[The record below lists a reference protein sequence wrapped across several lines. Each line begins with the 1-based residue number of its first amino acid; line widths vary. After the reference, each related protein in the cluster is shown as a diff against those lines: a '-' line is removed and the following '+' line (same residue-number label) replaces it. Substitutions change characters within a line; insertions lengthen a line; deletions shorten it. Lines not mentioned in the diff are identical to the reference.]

1 MFSRLARPEVLIFIS
16 VAAFFLLIFLFYPF
30 RARFEFDPDE
40 GINAIKALMLAR
52 GFPLYSQIW
61 SDQPPVFTYLLAIT
75 LRLTRFDIN
84 IARTFVLILSSI
96 LLLSAALFVR
106 LSWSTLHALFAVLLI
121 ALLPFYASLS
131 VSVMIGLPAL
141 TFAMLSLLA
150 LGAWHTSRRNFWLFI
165 SALALGLSAFTK
177 IFTLFLVPIFLLG
190 ILMDYQP
197 ASNQKHIWRSR
208 LTPAFLWGVSF
219 TALSLLVSLIFIGP
233 AYLPEL
239 FNTHLAARTVE
250 LYESLGKTLSITA
263 YIRPSW
269 PFVLLAFCGSVFA
282 IIQKKWLTFYLLAW
296 SATAYLLL
304 AFHTPVWYHHQL
316 LVTVPLAMLAAIG
329 IAEAVLTLLRNRSL
343 HSLIQWETLIALVS
357 IAGFVLILV
366 ARVPP
371 IYYNF
376 RLPAYLIEPVA
387 KPAGHEE
394 EILSNLR
401 QYAANSN
408 WIFTDVPMYAFRV
421 GLPIPPPLAVISE
434 KRLTTGTL
442 SEDDIIK
449 YVDEYQPAEI
459 LLGRFKFQKLSD
471 HLRNDY
477 RTIYSWGKSHFYL
490 LRSVY
495 RGS

>member
-1 MFSRLARPEVLIFIS
+1 MIFIS

-61 SDQPPVFTYLLAIT
+61 SDQPPIFTYLLAIT

-96 LLLSAALFVR
+96 LLVSAALFVR

-131 VSVMIGLPAL
+131 VSVMIGLPAI

-190 ILMDYQP
+190 ILIDYQP

-208 LTPAFLWGVSF
+208 LTPAFLWGIPF

-250 LYESLGKTLSITA
+250 LYESLWENPIHNRIYTPLLALRRSRSLWFCLCHSSKKVAHLLPARLVGYSLSAARFPHSSLVPPPAFSYGTAGYAGSHWYCRSSAHIAQEPFSPLLNTMGDFNGFGFNRWIRA
-263 YIRPSW
+263 YIS
-269 PFVLLAFCGSVFA
+269 
-282 IIQKKWLTFYLLAW
+282 
-296 SATAYLLL
+296 
-304 AFHTPVWYHHQL
+304 
-316 LVTVPLAMLAAIG
+316 
-329 IAEAVLTLLRNRSL
+329 
-343 HSLIQWETLIALVS
+343 
-357 IAGFVLILV
+357 
-366 ARVPP
+366 
-371 IYYNF
+371 
-376 RLPAYLIEPVA
+376 
-387 KPAGHEE
+387 
-394 EILSNLR
+394 
-401 QYAANSN
+401 
-408 WIFTDVPMYAFRV
+408 
-421 GLPIPPPLAVISE
+421 
-434 KRLTTGTL
+434 
-442 SEDDIIK
+442 
-449 YVDEYQPAEI
+449 YQGP
-459 LLGRFKFQKLSD
+459 D
-471 HLRNDY
+471 HL
-477 RTIYSWGKSHFYL
+477 L
-490 LRSVY
+490 
-495 RGS
+495 